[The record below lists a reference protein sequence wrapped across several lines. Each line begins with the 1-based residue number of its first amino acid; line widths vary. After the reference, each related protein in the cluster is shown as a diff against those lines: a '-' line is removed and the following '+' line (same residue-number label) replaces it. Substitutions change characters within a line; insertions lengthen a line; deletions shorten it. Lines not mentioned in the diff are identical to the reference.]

1 MIFTDDLFYNPLK
14 NSFLI
19 INKMVL
25 NRNNIAEL
33 LPVLPAFFYDNYKMS
48 NKNVCNFLLII
59 LKYSYT
65 HYQSY

>member
-1 MIFTDDLFYNPLK
+1 
-14 NSFLI
+14 
-19 INKMVL
+19 MVL